1 MSLSEQIQKDLIQ
14 SMKRRDAARTGVLRM
29 IKAALQNREID
40 KKVPLSEPET
50 QQVLKTLLKQRN
62 EAIEHYEAGGR
73 PELADKERREIE
85 VIEAYLP
92 EPVSSEEIA
101 VIVSDVVRDLGA
113 DGPKDMGKVM
123 KESLGRLQ
131 ATGKNV
137 DAKSVSALV
146 KQKLQAFSK
155 PSS

>member
-29 IKAALQNREID
+29 IRAALQNREID
-40 KKVPLSEPET
+40 KKAPLTEPET
-50 QQVLKTLLKQRN
+50 QKVLKTLVKQRN
-62 EAIEHYEAGGR
+62 EAIEQYEAGGR
-73 PELADKERREIE
+73 PELAEKERREIE

-92 EPVSSEEIA
+92 EPVSSEEMAA
-101 VIVSDVVRDLGA
+101 VVSDVVRDLCA
-113 DGPKDMGKVM
+113 EGPKDMGKVM

-146 KQKLQAFSK
+146 KQQLQALAK

>member
-1 MSLSEQIQKDLIQ
+1 MSLGERIQKDLIQ

-29 IKAALQNREID
+29 IKAALQYREID
-40 KKVPLSEPET
+40 KKAPLSEPET
-50 QQVLKTLLKQRN
+50 HQVLKTLLKQRN
-62 EAIEHYEAGGR
+62 EAIEQYEAGGR
-73 PELADKERREIE
+73 PELADKERWEIE

-92 EPVSSEEIA
+92 EPVSSEEMA
-101 VIVSDVVRDLGA
+101 VVVSDVVRDSGA
-113 DGPKDMGKVM
+113 EGLKDMGKVM

-146 KQKLQAFSK
+146 KQKLQALSK

>member
-1 MSLSEQIQKDLIQ
+1 MNLGEQIQKDLIQ
-14 SMKRRDAARTGVLRM
+14 SMKQRDAERTSVLRM

-40 KKVPLSEPET
+40 KKAPLTEPET

-62 EAIEHYEAGGR
+62 EAIEQYEAGGR
-73 PELADKERREIE
+73 PELADKERRETEI
-85 VIEAYLP
+85 IEAYLP
-92 EPVSSEEIA
+92 EPISSEEMA
-101 VIVSDVVRDLGA
+101 VVVSDVVLDLGA
-113 DGPKDMGKVM
+113 EGPKDMGKVM

-146 KQKLQAFSK
+146 KQKLQDLSK